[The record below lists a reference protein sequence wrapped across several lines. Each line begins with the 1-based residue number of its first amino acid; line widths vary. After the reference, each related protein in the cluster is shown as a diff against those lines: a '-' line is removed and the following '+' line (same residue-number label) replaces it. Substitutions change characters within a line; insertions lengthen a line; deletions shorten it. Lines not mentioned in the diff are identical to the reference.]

1 MRLVSAHNQIQA
13 TKKESDGTPLH
24 LMLVITPPSLILLL
38 VLLIIILTPHVV
50 VGVQLGQHLMGVRVD
65 ALAVV
70 LCNIRWKWVNN
81 FWSKC

>member
-24 LMLVITPPSLILLL
+24 IMLVITPSLILLL

-70 LCNIRWKWVNN
+70 LCK
-81 FWSKC
+81 